1 VEVRTSGGV
10 RVDNRG
16 KGVHYVPVPVQEM
29 EGLRGKGRQ
38 DENPYQK
45 PKDGLPATGSVMR
58 SGTH

>member
-1 VEVRTSGGV
+1 V

-16 KGVHYVPVPVQEM
+16 KGRHYVPMPLQEM
-29 EGLRGKGRQ
+29 EGLRGQGRQ
-38 DENPYQK
+38 DENPHQK